1 MPKLSISESARRA
14 GVARSTLYEYYIKP
28 GKISVEVDGRGN
40 KVIDVAE
47 LLRVFGELKGG
58 PIQVDSIDG
67 HGQDEGGHGRT
78 VVSDDTRQLAG
89 QVMQLKTELD
99 AARQL
104 VEAKAQVI
112 AAKDE
117 AIAALQRN
125 ADDLRSALEERSFQV
140 LQLENKLAPG
150 TTEKRGFWSRLM
162 RKQ

>member
-58 PIQVDSIDG
+58 PIQADSGDG
-67 HGQDEGGHGRT
+67 HAPDESGHGRT
-78 VVSDDTRQLAG
+78 VALDDARQLAG
-89 QVMQLKTELD
+89 QVLQLKTELD
-99 AARQL
+99 AVRQL

-150 TTEKRGFWSRLM
+150 TTEKRSFGVA
-162 RKQ
+162 